1 MGDSEREYSDLKAK
15 MKSQRLSF
23 YYKLK
28 GLEKK
33 LADFSQSI
41 LDEEEE
47 EEQKE
52 LAREV
57 KQIEKDIR
65 RGLGRHGETEHTVN
79 RPDSCCE

>member
-1 MGDSEREYSDLKAK
+1 MGDSEREYADLKAK

-23 YYKLK
+23 NYKLK
-28 GLEKK
+28 GLQKK
-33 LADFSQSI
+33 LEDYSQSI

-57 KQIEKDIR
+57 
-65 RGLGRHGETEHTVN
+65 
-79 RPDSCCE
+79 